1 MARDR
6 SRSVGRFR
14 SRHSGRLLAV
24 EFPSIVSPRGPSM
37 CVCVCVCVC
46 VWCMYVMRVERV
58 EFGIVT
64 STVAQGERPQS
75 YDSEQQTY
83 SERESSRSLRV
94 GSHRRTR
101 VLETRV

>member
-37 CVCVCVCVC
+37 CVCVCVCGVS
-46 VWCMYVMRVERV
+46 YVMLVERV
-58 EFGIVT
+58 EFGIVS

-75 YDSEQQTY
+75 YDSE
-83 SERESSRSLRV
+83 
-94 GSHRRTR
+94 
-101 VLETRV
+101 